1 MSITKLTAALAAV
14 GIIAALPAGAS
25 AASKARSDRDRD
37 GLSAKTEKRLGTN
50 PRRADTDRDK
60 LKDGAEVKLGTNPL
74 RKDSDRDGVNDGA
87 EVAAGTDPCP
97 SHANQVRGAVAS
109 VGADSVT
116 ITKADAT
123 TVTLTV
129 NADTKLRIPDRDA
142 DGKVTL
148 ADLQAGDKVNAR
160 TSAADATIAES
171 IAVKGGRKRGEEV
184 EGVVVAVAAD
194 SLTITT
200 EDGSTVTL
208 AVNADTKIKAPDRD
222 ASGSVTI
229 ADVLIGDKVEA
240 YSSADDAALAL
251 AVKVEATKVAGT
263 VAEVGT
269 DSVTITLEDQSTVT
283 VTVNA
288 DTKLRIPAADGSA
301 TGTLADLTVGED
313 IRAKTI
319 QGAGGTTLALG
330 ISAGSLIRGGE
341 GQHGH
346 GHGHGHGPGHG
357 EDGNVITQNDRGGRG
372 GRGR

>member
-116 ITKADAT
+116 ITKPDAT

-142 DGKVTL
+142 DGKVTI

-184 EGVVVAVAAD
+184 EGVVVGVAAD

-251 AVKVEATKVAGT
+251 AIKVEATKVAGT

-313 IRAKTI
+313 IRAKTV

-341 GQHGH
+341 GHHGGGH
-346 GHGHGHGPGHG
+346 GHGHGHG
-357 EDGNVITQNDRGGRG
+357 EDGDVNTQNDRGGRG